1 MSAPPANAAARNIL
15 SLSPTPKRAVPT
27 TSHSALADSVTQFA
41 LGASDH
47 TDLADQLL
55 GTSLTYYFN
64 CLGVEILATY
74 SPKSSLA
81 RRKLKLKPLG

>member
-55 GTSLTYYFN
+55 GTVVTPMLPGTDYLPAEYLS
-64 CLGVEILATY
+64 
-74 SPKSSLA
+74 
-81 RRKLKLKPLG
+81 